1 MELNQPLEYTPSI
14 AEKDLQ
20 DILVA
25 YLGEDHANYDGNLAT
40 IIKSGSIRL
49 YEDTHPE
56 TRQAT
61 IQARK
66 YFFEDVL
73 GWGDDDHQLNA
84 SYRNYEAF
92 AETLIPL
99 DTFVSAQA
107 FLVSKGVDVRNTF
120 KVLPSSISYSLE
132 GVRSKITNF
141 EDLGSNPAKVLK
153 ALPAALSFSIDSVN
167 AKMQNLEEHKLNATK
182 VVNKFPSILSISQ
195 QSIDTKLA
203 NLARLGLDSTK
214 IANATPSV
222 IGLSSETV
230 EMKLSRLRELG
241 LNSVLIANSYPAT
254 LSLSPD
260 SIAAKVDGLSDLG
273 FNAIGVVN
281 TCPSILT
288 LSLEGIRTKISALT
302 ELGAIKS
309 AADIPL
315 NSAAQINYFFFLPI
329 ESLLL
334 YITHGSASSL
344 EIDKIGLTARKFTV
358 DKLGVKTTS
367 ERKALYLES
376 LPQVHSKLGMVA
388 IEHALYMTIPK
399 EGLKLNSRI

>member
-1 MELNQPLEYTPSI
+1 
-14 AEKDLQ
+14 
-20 DILVA
+20 
-25 YLGEDHANYDGNLAT
+25 
-40 IIKSGSIRL
+40 
-49 YEDTHPE
+49 
-56 TRQAT
+56 
-61 IQARK
+61 
-66 YFFEDVL
+66 
-73 GWGDDDHQLNA
+73 
-84 SYRNYEAF
+84 
-92 AETLIPL
+92 
-99 DTFVSAQA
+99 
-107 FLVSKGVDVRNTF
+107 
-120 KVLPSSISYSLE
+120 
-132 GVRSKITNF
+132 
-141 EDLGSNPAKVLK
+141 
-153 ALPAALSFSIDSVN
+153 
-167 AKMQNLEEHKLNATK
+167 MQNLAEHKLNATK
-182 VVNKFPSILSISQ
+182 VVNKFPSILSSSQ

-222 IGLSSETV
+222 IGLSAETV
-230 EMKLSRLRELG
+230 EMKLSRLTELG

-260 SIAAKVDGLSDLG
+260 SIAAKVDSLSDLG
-273 FNAIGVVN
+273 FRFNAIEVVN

-288 LSLEGIRTKISALT
+288 LSLEGIRTRISALT

-334 YITHGSASSL
+334 YIAHGSSSSL
-344 EIDKIGLTARKFTV
+344 EIDRIGLTARKFTV